1 MLGTFPP
8 TLLQGMPHFENSY
21 ATRGAPIIS
30 KQAARDFGRK
40 DHLNWDHFA
49 LMRDLWPGKLVLKG
63 VIDPA
68 DVAQARALGCDAV
81 ILSNHGGRQL
91 DHAISPLRLLPEARM
106 QAGDMALLIDG
117 GIRRGTDVIKALAL
131 GADMV
136 LVGRPFLYAATLGGQ
151 PMVERAAAI
160 LKTEVHRNLG
170 LLGLRDLSE
179 IGPATLH
186 PV

>member
-1 MLGTFPP
+1 
-8 TLLQGMPHFENSY
+8 
-21 ATRGAPIIS
+21 
-30 KQAARDFGRK
+30 
-40 DHLNWDHFA
+40 
-49 LMRDLWPGKLVLKG
+49 
-63 VIDPA
+63 
-68 DVAQARALGCDAV
+68 VAKARALGCDAV

-91 DHAISPLRLLPEARM
+91 DHAISPLRLLPEARV
-106 QAGDMALLIDG
+106 QAGDMTLLIDG

-151 PMVERAAAI
+151 PMVERAADI

-179 IGPATLH
+179 IGLGILH

>member
-1 MLGTFPP
+1 
-8 TLLQGMPHFENSY
+8 MPHFENSFS
-21 ATRGAPIIS
+21 TRGAPIIS

-40 DHLNWDHFA
+40 DHLSWDHLV

-63 VIDPA
+63 VIAPA

-91 DHAISPLRLLPEARM
+91 DHAISPLRLLPEARK

-117 GIRRGTDVIKALAL
+117 GIRRGTEVIKALAM

-136 LVGRPFLYAATLGGQ
+136 LVGRPFLYAATLGDQ
-151 PMVERAAAI
+151 PMVEHATEI
-160 LKTEVHRNLG
+160 LRTEVHRNLG

-179 IGPATLH
+179 IGPEALH

>member
-1 MLGTFPP
+1 
-8 TLLQGMPHFENSY
+8 
-21 ATRGAPIIS
+21 
-30 KQAARDFGRK
+30 
-40 DHLNWDHFA
+40 
-49 LMRDLWPGKLVLKG
+49 MRDLWPGKLVLKG
-63 VIDPA
+63 AIAPA

-81 ILSNHGGRQL
+81 VMSNHGGRQL
-91 DHAISPLRLLPEARM
+91 DHAISPLRILPEARA
-106 QAGDMALLIDG
+106 QAGDMGLLIDG

-151 PMVERAAAI
+151 PTVERAAEV
-160 LKTEVHRNLG
+160 LKAEVHRNLG

-179 IGPATLH
+179 ISPEILH

>member
-1 MLGTFPP
+1 M
-8 TLLQGMPHFENSY
+8 TLIKPKNS
-21 ATRGAPIIS
+21 ASGRSNVGDQS
-30 KQAARDFGRK
+30 KHQPDSSRSWMK
-40 DHLNWDHFA
+40 VQWQV
-49 LMRDLWPGKLVLKG
+49 MRDLWPGKLVLKG
-63 VIDPA
+63 VVSPV
-68 DVAQARALGCDAV
+68 DVTRARALGCDAV

-91 DHAISPLRLLPEARM
+91 DHAISPLRILSEARA
-106 QAGDMALLIDG
+106 QAGDMALLVDG

-151 PMVERAAAI
+151 DMVDHAAAI
-160 LKTEVHRNLG
+160 LKTEMHRNLG

-179 IGPATLH
+179 LGPAILH